1 MSDTR
6 SVYSAE
12 FKAKIATI
20 AIWETMTIWEI
31 CSKYELHSSQV
42 CRWKKELTERSKEIF
57 EDKRKK
63 EIDNRDEQIDK
74 LYKQVWMLT
83 LENNWLKKKSGL
95 A

>member
-6 SVYSAE
+6 TAYSAE

-31 CSKYELHSSQV
+31 CSKYELHSTQV
-42 CRWKKELTERSKEIF
+42 CRWKKELLERSKEIF